1 MARQILSKP
10 AVCSLVLSN
19 SRALAS
25 VAPAESQTTT
35 VHQDKSLKDM
45 PGTTSK
51 LAQLW
56 WGYKNRSRMHE
67 AQMELEMKYGQM
79 WRSSF
84 GFNDNVNVAHVT
96 LAEQLLR
103 QEGKYPKRMEV
114 NNGMQLYRDLRG
126 YSYGLINHTGP
137 EWRHLRT
144 AVSKRIMRPKEVPRY
159 GDSMN
164 EVVTDMIARFKY
176 LRDSSGGGKTV
187 PDLTNELYKWAMESI
202 ATVLFDTRLGCLE
215 REVPEKTQQFI
226 DSIATMFK
234 TAFLISALKPW
245 MLTYFKPKVWQR
257 HVEAWDTIFGVAH
270 ENIDRKVL
278 DIDARLSRGEELD
291 GSFLTYMLTGTDVTK
306 KDLYATVT
314 ELLLAGVDTTSNT
327 MVWTLYELARHPELQ
342 DRLHREVTGVVPAG
356 QTPTVEDVKN
366 MPLLKNVIKEIL
378 RVYPVLPANGRVL
391 DKDIVLG
398 GYNIPKG
405 TQFAIL
411 HYNMTRDPEAFED
424 PESFNPDRWT
434 RMGTEKVNTFSSVP
448 FGFGPRQ
455 CAGRRL
461 AEMEMYLVLARLVQT
476 FEVRQLTP
484 GEVVRPVTRA
494 LLVPGDPVHLEFM
507 DRP

>member
-1 MARQILSKP
+1 
-10 AVCSLVLSN
+10 
-19 SRALAS
+19 
-25 VAPAESQTTT
+25 
-35 VHQDKSLKDM
+35 
-45 PGTTSK
+45 
-51 LAQLW
+51 
-56 WGYKNRSRMHE
+56 
-67 AQMELEMKYGQM
+67 MELGTMYGQM

-84 GFNDNVNVAHVT
+84 GFNPNVNVAHVS
-96 LAEQLLR
+96 LAEELLR
-103 QEGKYPKRMEV
+103 QEGKYPKRVEV
-114 NNGMQLYRDLRG
+114 NVMQQYRDLRG
-126 YSYGLINHTGP
+126 YSYGLLNHNGP

-164 EVVTDMIARFKY
+164 EVVTDMITRFKD
-176 LRDSSGGGKTV
+176 LRDSTGGGKTV

-215 REVPEKTQQFI
+215 REMPEKTQQFI
-226 DSIATMFK
+226 DSIATMFR
-234 TAFLISALKPW
+234 TIFLVSALKPW
-245 MLTYFKPKVWQR
+245 MLTYFNPGVWKR
-257 HVEAWDTIFGVAH
+257 HVAAWDVIFSVAH

-278 DIDARLSRGEELD
+278 EIDERLRLGEELD

-327 MVWTLYELARHPELQ
+327 MVWTLYELARHPDLQ
-342 DRLHREVTGVVPAG
+342 DRLHREVTSVLVSPE
-356 QTPTVEDVKN
+356 QIPTVDDVKN
-366 MPLLKNVIKEIL
+366 MPLLKNIIKETL

-398 GYNIPKG
+398 GYHIPKG
-405 TQFAIL
+405 MQFSIL
-411 HYNMTRDPEAFED
+411 HYNMTRDPEAFEE
-424 PESFNPDRWT
+424 PERFNPDRWT

-476 FEVRQLTP
+476 FEVKQLTP

-494 LLVPGDPVHLEFM
+494 LLVPGDPVHLEFI
-507 DRP
+507 DRL

>member
-1 MARQILSKP
+1 MAQQILRNS
-10 AVCSLVLSN
+10 AVCSLVRPN
-19 SRALAS
+19 SRAMVS
-25 VAPAESQTTT
+25 VAPAAT
-35 VHQDKSLKDM
+35 VQQNRPLKEM
-45 PGTTSK
+45 PGPTNK
-51 LAQLW
+51 LGQLW
-56 WGYKNRSRMHE
+56 WGFKNRSRMHD
-67 AQMELEMKYGQM
+67 AQLEQESKYGRM
-79 WRSSF
+79 WQSSF
-84 GFNDNVNVAHVT
+84 GFNPNVNVAHVA
-96 LAEQLLR
+96 LAEQLMR
-103 QEGKYPKRMEV
+103 QEGKYPKRIEV
-114 NNGMQLYRDLRG
+114 NFMQQYRDLRG
-126 YSYGLINHTGP
+126 YSYGLLNHNGP

-164 EVVTDMIARFKY
+164 EVVTDMIARFKD
-176 LRDSSGGGKTV
+176 LRDTTGGGKTV

-215 REVPEKTQQFI
+215 REMPEKTQQFI

-234 TAFLISALKPW
+234 TAFLVSALKPW
-245 MLTYFKPKVWQR
+245 MLTYLGLGVWKR
-257 HVEAWDTIFGVAH
+257 HVEAWDVIFSVAH

-278 DIDARLSRGEELD
+278 DIDARLSRGEDLD

-342 DRLHREVTGVVPAG
+342 ERLHQEVSSVVSPG
-356 QTPTVEDVKN
+356 QIPTVDDVKN
-366 MPLLKNVIKEIL
+366 MALLKNVIKEIL

-391 DKDIVLG
+391 DKDIVLD

-411 HYNMTRDPEAFED
+411 HYNMTRDPEVFEEPD
-424 PESFNPDRWT
+424 KFNPDRWT

-494 LLVPGDPVHLEFM
+494 LLVPGDPVHLEFI